1 MWICTLQSLLLHII
15 KYSEFENKALKTL
28 PNIYFYC
35 LFWPHSERKT
45 KRKNKTFFFLP
56 TMSTERE
63 SKWIVKHWHVT
74 IRTVKRDRHIY
85 REVEWRIQLLPW
97 QHVILPI
104 MMSLKFIFGVL
115 WEGHIFKCILM
126 YSCRSIFYQTEL
138 LRTRVHYSKH
148 SGFKHSFYRLN
159 DFQDLMNHLC
169 RIPSFSRDVSS
180 YITNSLW
187 KYSVCVEV
195 KFNKNDI

>member
-1 MWICTLQSLLLHII
+1 MYTTIFIVTYYKIFRIWKQSTKNFTKHLFLLSFLTP
-15 KYSEFENKALKTL
+15 FRTENQ
-28 PNIYFYC
+28 
-35 LFWPHSERKT
+35 RK
-45 KRKNKTFFFLP
+45 KKKSFLIS

-85 REVEWRIQLLPW
+85 REVEWCLQLLPW

-115 WEGHIFKCILM
+115 WEGHMFKCILM
-126 YSCRSIFYQTEL
+126 YSCRSIFYQTVL

-148 SGFKHSFYRLN
+148 SGFKHSFYRWNN
-159 DFQDLMNHLC
+159 DSKDRHN
-169 RIPSFSRDVSS
+169 
-180 YITNSLW
+180 
-187 KYSVCVEV
+187 E
-195 KFNKNDI
+195 